1 MTLLRTFALALA
13 CTLPVAAA
21 AQWQWIDKD
30 GRKVFSDKSPPPD
43 VPARNILR
51 QPGMRAAMTPEAAA
65 AAAGASAP
73 AAKVAAPAVAASGAG
88 RDQELEARRKQAEA
102 AQAEKKKAQEAQ
114 MQAQRD
120 DNCARARQAKANFD
134 SGVRI
139 SRVND
144 KGEREIM
151 DDNQRAAEVKQLETV
166 IGRDCAKAQ

>member
-1 MTLLRTFALALA
+1 MILLRTFALALA
-13 CTLPVAAA
+13 CTLPIVAA
-21 AQWQWIDKD
+21 AQWQWLDKD

-51 QPGMRAAMTPEAAA
+51 QPGMRAAMTPEAAV
-65 AAAGASAP
+65 ASAAP

-88 RDQELEARRKQAEA
+88 RDKELEARRKQAEA
-102 AQAEKKKAQEAQ
+102 AEAEKKKAKEAE

-120 DNCARARQAKANFD
+120 DNCTRARQAKANFD
-134 SGVRI
+134 SGARI

-151 DDNQRAAEVKQLETV
+151 DDNQRAAEVKQLEMV
-166 IGRDCAKAQ
+166 IGRDCAKVQ